1 MRGSDLKAP
10 HIALFRGIN
19 VGGKNM
25 LPMRDLVRIS
35 EENGYTGIETY
46 IQSGNIVFDATPAAA
61 ARFARTVGA
70 AIAKTHGFEPGIVV
84 RSAEEFKRAADANPF
99 PKAES
104 APKSLHLYFLASTPE
119 KPDLPALNRIKAG
132 NESFRLIG
140 DIFYLHAP
148 DGVGRSKLAAQAERL
163 IGVAA
168 TARNWSTVTRLLE
181 MAGQRRQ

>member
-1 MRGSDLKAP
+1 MKGP

-25 LPMRDLVRIS
+25 LPMKELVRIA
-35 EENGYTGIETY
+35 EENGYTGVKTY
-46 IQSGNIVFDATPAAA
+46 IQSGNIVFEATPATA
-61 ARFARTVGA
+61 ARFARTVSA

-84 RSAEEFKRAADANPF
+84 CSAEDFRRAADANPF

-104 APKSLHLYFLASTPE
+104 APKSLHLYFLASTPQ
-119 KPDLPALNRIKAG
+119 KPDLPALDRIKAES
-132 NESFRLIG
+132 ESFRLI
-140 DIFYLHAP
+140 DDVFYLHAP

-181 MAGQRRQ
+181 MADLPRQ